1 MNKMVITNKEELNTI
16 VKRMFYKMFESKE
29 VLLEKDDEE
38 ICNKIFNAIKG
49 DNEIEFSFGY
59 TDIFKDL
66 KDIILEFKNDY
77 SLEKGKAFDSFIE
90 HQVLGKYFQIKNEDG
105 SLTTVS
111 IDGYLATVDEDIE
124 AYRLYM
130 TGITVKAGLEDDNYY
145 DTENKYSITVHKFV
159 EDSNYISDIFS
170 YNKDYEVY
178 ELNSNVK
185 RITRKQFENLLI
197 DETKKELGLLYNNI
211 LQAESL

>member
-1 MNKMVITNKEELNTI
+1 MNKTVITNKEELNTI

-29 VLLEKDDEE
+29 VLLEKDAEE
-38 ICNKIFNAIKG
+38 VCNKIFNGIKE

-66 KDIILEFKNDY
+66 KDVILEFINEY
-77 SLEKGKAFDSFIE
+77 SLEKEKAFDSFIE

-111 IDGYLATVDEDIE
+111 IDGYLSPVCEDIE

-159 EDSNYISDIFS
+159 ENSERIRGIFS
-170 YNKDYEVY
+170 YNKDFEVY

-185 RITRKQFENLLI
+185 RITRKQFENLLL
-197 DETKKELGLLYNNI
+197 DETKKELGLLYKNI

>member
-1 MNKMVITNKEELNTI
+1 MNKTVITHKEELNTI
-16 VKRMFYKMFESKE
+16 VKRLFYKMFESKE
-29 VLLEKDDEE
+29 ILLEKDVEE
-38 ICNKIFNAIKG
+38 ICNKIFNAIKE

-66 KDIILEFKNDY
+66 KDIIFEFKNEY
-77 SLEKGKAFDSFIE
+77 SLEKSKAFDAFIE

-105 SLTTVS
+105 SITTAY
-111 IDGYLATVDEDIE
+111 IDGYLSPVCEDIE

-145 DTENKYSITVHKFV
+145 DTENKYLITVHKFV
-159 EDSNYISDIFS
+159 EISDRISDIFS
-170 YNKDYEVY
+170 YNKDFEIY

-185 RITRKQFENLLI
+185 QITRKQFENLLL
-197 DETKKELGLLYNNI
+197 DETKKELGLLYKNI

>member
-1 MNKMVITNKEELNTI
+1 MNKTVITSKEELSTI
-16 VKRMFYKMFESKE
+16 VKRMIYKMFESKE
-29 VLLEKDDEE
+29 VLLEKDAEE
-38 ICNKIFNAIKG
+38 VCNKIFNGIKE

-66 KDIILEFKNDY
+66 KDVILEFINEY
-77 SLEKGKAFDSFIE
+77 SLEKEKAFDSFIE

-105 SLTTVS
+105 SLTTAY
-111 IDGYLATVDEDIE
+111 IDGYLATIDEDIE
-124 AYRLYM
+124 AYQLFL

-159 EDSNYISDIFS
+159 EISDRISDIFS
-170 YNKDYEVY
+170 YNKDFEIYR
-178 ELNSNVK
+178 LNSNVN
-185 RITRKQFENLLI
+185 RITRKQFEYVLL
-197 DETKKELGLLYNNI
+197 DKTKKELGLLYKNI